1 MQIIRNE
8 HVTAGNGLITLYLI
22 LQFYSLYS
30 SLNVLKYK
38 LLPIVSGRGFYV
50 RNSYLRLVRGYIQNG
65 GRGGTG
71 IPPPPRNLE
80 IEYDYYCFVT
90 GINNNLVPDS
100 IRSNLRGSKFK
111 IFLGGWG
118 GGGGMPSDP
127 PSRHTRYYHPAT
139 VLSYPPQLKIL
150 YETLI

>member
-71 IPPPPRNLE
+71 IPPPPLPE
-80 IEYDYYCFVT
+80 ILKLSM
-90 GINNNLVPDS
+90 I
-100 IRSNLRGSKFK
+100 I
-111 IFLGGWG
+111 I
-118 GGGGMPSDP
+118 
-127 PSRHTRYYHPAT
+127 
-139 VLSYPPQLKIL
+139 VLSQVLRTIL
-150 YETLI
+150 SQIPSEAI